1 MTEQKGLNPLLNS
14 RRNAGILAVFAVVTT
29 LAIAL
34 TFTLTK
40 ETIAEQ
46 KQAKLLA
53 VIFDVV
59 DQTQIVNDIQ
69 HNCIVLPD
77 VAALGNK
84 TDLKAYRGYSDSGA
98 LTGIAIQSVA
108 PNGYSGDIRF
118 LVGLASDFSTITGV
132 RVLEHQETPGLGDKI
147 DLRISDW
154 ILDFTNT
161 SATAENSKTWT
172 VTKEGGQFD
181 AFTGATITPRAL
193 VQAIHKTA
201 MYAQNNAD
209 YLLAADNVCAQE
221 TI

>member
-1 MTEQKGLNPLLNS
+1 MSEQNGLNPFLNS
-14 RRNAGILAVFAVVTT
+14 RRNAGILAIFALVTT

-40 ETIAEQ
+40 DTIAEQ

-59 DQTQIVNDIQ
+59 NRDKIANDIQ
-69 HNCIVLPD
+69 DNCLVLPD

-84 TDLKAYRGYSDSGA
+84 TDLKAYRGYNEAGK
-98 LTGIAIQSVA
+98 LTSVAMQSVA

-161 SATAENSKTWT
+161 TATTENVKAWA
-172 VTKEGGQFD
+172 VKKEGGQFD

-201 MYAQNNAD
+201 LYAQNNAEFIRT
-209 YLLAADNVCAQE
+209 ATNVCAEE
-221 TI
+221 TY

>member
-69 HNCIVLPD
+69 YNCIVLPD

>member
-1 MTEQKGLNPLLNS
+1 MSEENGLNPFLNS
-14 RRNAGILAVFAVVTT
+14 RRNAGILAIFALVTT

-40 ETIAEQ
+40 DTIAEQ

-59 DQTQIVNDIQ
+59 NRDMITNDIQ
-69 HNCIVLPD
+69 DNCLVLPED
-77 VAALGNK
+77 AALGNK
-84 TDLKAYRGYSDSGA
+84 TGLKAYRGYNDAGELTSIA
-98 LTGIAIQSVA
+98 LQSIA

-161 SATAENSKTWT
+161 NATIDNAKAWT

-201 MYAQNNAD
+201 IFAQDNAD
-209 YLLAADNVCAQE
+209 FLRTADNVCAEE